1 MSSVRE
7 RVKPWILP
15 LAMVGG
21 IFFHEFI
28 ERISFLSPYLIFTM
42 LLITFCKVDIKNF
55 TLSRLS
61 WWLLSVQT
69 VGAVLVYI
77 ILSPLGGSVAQGAFM
92 CVFCPVATA
101 APVITGMLGGSVSRL
116 AAFSMLSNMAVAL
129 LAPLLFSVI
138 GTDVDMRFCDEV
150 ITIGER
156 VVPLII
162 LPLLIALLLKRFL
175 PRLHREIASRQSM
188 SFYIWAVALFIVVG
202 RAVAFIIS
210 EPAELIPQMVIIA
223 VCAAT
228 ICCLQFYFGRK
239 MGGICGDKIV
249 GGQGLG
255 QKNTV
260 LAVWMS
266 LTYLDPI
273 SSIGPASYVLWQ
285 NTINSWQ
292 LYRKSRSID

>member
-21 IFFHEFI
+21 IFFHEVI

-61 WWLLSVQT
+61 WWLLLIQT
-69 VGAVLVYI
+69 MGAVLVYI

-116 AAFSMLSNMAVAL
+116 AAFSILSNMAVAL

-138 GTDVDMRFCDEV
+138 GADVDMRFCDEV

-162 LPLLIALLLKRFL
+162 LPLLIALSLKRFL
-175 PRLHREIASRQSM
+175 PRWHREIASRQSM

-210 EPAELIPQMVIIA
+210 EPVELIPQMVIIA
-223 VCAAT
+223 VCAAV

-239 MGGICGDKIV
+239 MGGRCGDKIV

>member
-21 IFFHEFI
+21 LFFHEFI

-61 WWLLSVQT
+61 WWLLSIQT
-69 VGAVLVYI
+69 MGAVLVYI
-77 ILSPLGGSVAQGAFM
+77 ILSPLGDSVAQGAFM

-116 AAFSMLSNMAVAL
+116 AAFSILSNMAVAL

-138 GTDVDMRFCDEV
+138 GSDVDMRFCDEV

-156 VVPLII
+156 IVPLII
-162 LPLLIALLLKRFL
+162 LPLFIALMLKRFL
-175 PRLHREIASRQSM
+175 PRWHREIASRQSM

-223 VCAAT
+223 VCAAV
-228 ICCLQFYFGRK
+228 ICCLQFYFGRE
-239 MGGICGDKIV
+239 MGGRCGDKIV

-292 LYRKSRSID
+292 LYCKSRSID